1 MRIGIIIPGHDAAP
15 WIADAIGSVIAQSY
29 TDWSL
34 SIVDDGS
41 TDTTATIARRFL
53 SDGRVMLIRQGR
65 SGVSAARNRGIATRA
80 DADALLFLDADDW
93 LAPDALARFAFALR
107 AASAAVA
114 VCGPARF
121 VAEHARPGARAGRVL
136 RCQRGDLLSRLLV
149 RNLFANGGHVLVR
162 AEAVREVGGFRSDL
176 AYGEDWE
183 FFTRIA
189 TQGKFARV
197 RGRDPVLFV
206 RRRPNGVYQRKATD
220 PASFAP
226 CMEAI
231 FASKALLARFGASR
245 LAAIRTRTEA
255 ENAWVIGR
263 ALLAHGRP
271 EGRAWLR
278 RSLAAKPSLGRLV
291 ATAVERAVRV
301 QTDMRRKGS

>member
-1 MRIGIIIPGHDAAP
+1 MRIGIVIPGHDAAP
-15 WIADAIGSVIAQSY
+15 WIADAIGSVIAQSH

-41 TDTTATIARRFL
+41 TDATATIAQRFL
-53 SDGRVMLIRQGR
+53 SDGRVMLIRQDR
-65 SGVSAARNRGIATRA
+65 AGVSAARNRGIAA
-80 DADALLFLDADDW
+80 CEGAEALLFLDADDW
-93 LAPDALARFAFALR
+93 LAPDALAQFVFALR

-121 VAEHARPGARAGRVL
+121 VAEHARPGARAERGL
-136 RCQRGDLLSRLLV
+136 RCQRGDILSRLLV

-162 AEAVREVGGFRSDL
+162 AEAVRDVGGFRSDL

-189 TQGKFARV
+189 TQGRFSRV
-197 RGRDPVLFV
+197 PGRHPVLFV
-206 RRRPNGVYQRKATD
+206 RRRPNGAYQRMATD
-220 PASFAP
+220 PASFGP

-231 FASKALLARFGASR
+231 FASKALLARFGAGR
-245 LAAIRTRTEA
+245 LAAIRARTEA

-271 EGRAWLR
+271 EGHVWLQC
-278 RSLAAKPSLGRLV
+278 SLAAKPSLRRLV
-291 ATAVERAVRV
+291 ATAVARLNN
-301 QTDMRRKGS
+301 